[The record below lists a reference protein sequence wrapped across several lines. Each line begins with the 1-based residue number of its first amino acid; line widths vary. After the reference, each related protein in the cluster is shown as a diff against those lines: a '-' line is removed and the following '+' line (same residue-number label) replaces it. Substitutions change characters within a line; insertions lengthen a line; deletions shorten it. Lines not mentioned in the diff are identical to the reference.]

1 MDRFAICIILA
12 CFLVIPSPS
21 KAQGIFHGGMYG
33 TMGMPTA
40 EMKRS
45 IFGEKN
51 FPGLGGGFNVLV
63 NPKGRGLFSPVHLG
77 AEFNY
82 IYLGK
87 EKIDAS
93 PTYPPLKTNYNFVTV
108 GPIIRYFPFE
118 KEEGFTP
125 FFDGGFGWKIL
136 STSTQFDDTLLETII
151 NGEEAVQLMSTKF
164 GGIGLNLGVGFFN
177 RQLPKEGEPNT
188 ASFYMKILYQYG
200 DTINFV
206 ERGSIKVDNLGN
218 FSYQTGRT
226 KTSMII
232 LQIGLA
238 LH

>member
-1 MDRFAICIILA
+1 MVRFAIRIIVA
-12 CFLVIPSPS
+12 CFPVISLPS
-21 KAQGIFHGGMYG
+21 KAQGIFHGGLFG
-33 TMGMPTA
+33 TVGMPTA
-40 EMKRS
+40 EMKS
-45 IFGEKN
+45 SLFEKKS
-51 FPGLGGGFNVLV
+51 FPGLGGGANVLV
-63 NPKGRGLFSPVHLG
+63 NPNGRGRFSPVHLG
-77 AEFNY
+77 VEFNY

-93 PTYPPLKTNYNFVTV
+93 PVYPPLKTNYNFVTV
-108 GPIIRYFPFE
+108 GPVVRYFPFE

-136 STSTQFDDTLLETII
+136 STTTQFDDTLLDTII

-164 GGIGLNLGVGFFN
+164 GGMGLNLGMGFFN
-177 RQLPKEGEPNT
+177 RQLPKEGEPNS

-206 ERGSIKVDNLGN
+206 KRGTIKVDHFGN

-226 KTSMII
+226 KTSII
-232 LQIGLA
+232 VLQIGLA